1 MKLNP
6 NKEYVNRIKQAI
18 SEKDGYCPCMIIRDK
33 DTKCPCKPMR
43 ENQECICGLY
53 VKEEN
58 KNRKDL

>member
-6 NKEYVNRIKQAI
+6 DKEYTNRIKQAI
-18 SEKDGYCPCMIIRDK
+18 KQKDGYCCCMILRNE

-53 VKEEN
+53 VNE
-58 KNRKDL
+58 